1 MAIKTI
7 HNIGIAADNTITIP
21 SYSIVSE
28 IGADKKVLCAML
40 KLNNAHILACSVKA
54 TCGCEEEKTIDQLQK
69 SIDKL
74 VCINITHEIDCMIK
88 NSKTE
93 VKLTFSVS
101 EVTYS
106 TADIDIEYIPQQIM
120 FQNNSYVDVNAN
132 NAGGG
137 SVNVATGQLRFQTN
151 GLVYN
156 GWQANKTKTV
166 VSEDNYSKTEFPTF
180 MGKGWKLGI
189 QQYLVKGQ
197 NGNVSEYTYVDG
209 NGNYHKFSEKYYY
222 VEDGKKCYVA
232 KSKLSVDLNG
242 ELVYGNRKIKIERR
256 STDNLILETDY
267 ASFKQGYLIEQRQDE
282 QIQLEENVSALY
294 NQLSQYVEVSMVD
307 GAINNTLKDTPNKI
321 KDANE
326 FLSNTNTTSIILTE
340 SEAIQYKSLLL
351 QQTLAHS
358 GVGIEKT
365 FSSSAIV
372 GTSKIEESTNNTF
385 SSVSALPAGKY
396 QMLILKNKL
405 KELQKVLVSLTKKN
419 NYAASSNDKPNY
431 QYEEYINYLKRH
443 LYKHFNRCCINGIN
457 SLVHTDQQLTDIN
470 QTASDEV
477 DSLLIPYQHLK
488 NGYCDLQAELDRISD
503 DLAEAARSGDSKNN
517 AARQKVLEQRLRVF
531 QNEFNNKIDHI
542 QTQINTLDQIINNWL
557 EEEQGKLI
565 DRQISML
572 INRSEIN
579 KEDLK
584 KYYKQY
590 VNAKDQ
596 LDTIYRQMPVSF
608 ITSGETVLG
617 FNKFGQFI
625 ATFDGYGNQTSI
637 IYKDDKIVSVK
648 DTDNN
653 ETTFEYTSNGLLQKI
668 VDASEKITQFFYTD
682 GLLTRIVA
690 PNGEE
695 YTYSYCDG
703 HILQDNSSCAN
714 HELQTATDNF
724 GRQVEFVYDEF
735 CRVKEIRNA
744 SDIYSVSDNQV
755 LHNDTATTFD
765 VVTLTYN
772 SNTSTSVTNENGV
785 VTTYIFDNL
794 GKPVTVY
801 EGSYYE
807 PGETTKAISLEY
819 TDNKQ
824 SYAIEENRSAQNLLN
839 GITPTN
845 TLADAET
852 RQLLYVLTPSE
863 LPTDKTDF
871 VLSAWAKAD
880 SAYVVNARKADP
892 FSETLENDCIPN
904 FDLNQRRRKFE
915 LAAEV
920 YYNNGDIEKFTA
932 TYDWLNTDWQY
943 LTLPIELH
951 AYKQIEGD
959 TLPGSFPFILS
970 STPRTCTQIAVF
982 VDYSYNVGE
991 IQTDCM
997 ALREGDWTYS
1007 TFDENGRKITEQD
1020 SKTGNKTF
1028 YTYDDD
1034 DRVVESTIVDH
1045 LNRKFTSTFE
1055 YNKQGK
1061 LVRSTNYA
1069 GLVEET
1075 IYDEK
1080 GNETKKITYNLDDPT
1095 SKLYTES
1102 KRDDKGNI
1110 TADIDESGQYDST
1123 TYTYNHTGQATVQ
1136 TDGKGNRTAFGYKD
1150 GNLVS
1155 ISGSTNGEESTN
1167 TMHHTAGLLT
1177 TASNGATD
1185 YGYVYDGQ
1193 DRVTS
1198 VRLANANY
1206 STTEYPTKN
1215 KAETTLANG
1224 DKYSQETDKYGNVTK
1239 QVARFANGKTEQ
1251 IISNFD
1257 ENNRISQTVID
1268 NSLGERYNISYSYDA
1283 RGNVTSQIKGGKYA
1297 LGKTNAYTADNQ
1309 LQSTTYTVS
1318 QQQLAY
1324 VYETDQTPDKR
1335 NAKVTLPFNVQ
1346 QAFSYDGIGRTRSI
1360 SLGENLSKDIYYAKY
1375 GDHATNRINSI
1386 WFGVNGIRKDN
1397 TKYTYDK
1404 AGNIATVTE
1413 NGKLVA
1419 RYFYDGLN
1427 RLVRQDDINF
1437 GTVTYKYDHA
1447 GNITCKTTYA
1457 LTFDESLGTPVETQE
1472 YTYRQRG
1479 WQDQLVNLNGQS
1491 FEYDAIGNPTLY
1503 CGKAM
1508 TWQGRRLLSYNGST
1522 FTYDVDGMRTTK
1534 AANNVTIA
1542 YCYDDSNLVAE
1553 RRTTGN
1559 TSSWLYY
1566 LYGVD
1571 GIAGFR
1577 YNNTTYLFRKNIQ
1590 GDVTHIYTESGTLV
1604 GQYAYDAWGNC
1615 EILQDANGIA
1625 TLNPFRYRGY
1635 YFDQENDLY
1644 YLQSRYYDPETCRF
1658 VNADD
1663 IGYLDP
1669 ETLNGLNLYAYCL
1682 NNPFMYVDPTGHA
1695 PWWSWLISGLQVLA
1709 GIALCFVP
1717 GTQGI
1722 GVSLIVGGGLG
1733 LISNAVSPVI
1743 GQAIGGASSIANG
1756 WGAFSTGMSI
1766 LGLGIP
1772 GLIGG
1777 IALMLVGGATM
1788 AFGANE
1794 IVAAATGTNYI
1805 QQWTGMSDTAYG
1817 WTYFGLNLASSI
1829 GQVTGTRFRQIKT
1842 RTTIY
1847 NKDGSVK
1854 QYRYYKKNGDKL
1866 YDVDFNHAAYGNKNV
1881 KFPHYHG
1888 WIKNRIRAKQHQNYV
1903 QLIIWLLFGGK

>member
-7 HNIGIAADNTITIP
+7 PNIGIATDNTITIP

-132 NAGGG
+132 NAGSG
-137 SVNVATGQLRFQTN
+137 SVNIATGQLRFQSN

-222 VEDGKKCYVA
+222 VEDGKKCYVT
-232 KSKLSVDLNG
+232 KSQLSVDLNG

-396 QMLILKNKL
+396 QILILKNKL

-431 QYEEYINYLKRH
+431 QYAEYINYLKRH
-443 LYKHFNRCCINGIN
+443 LYNNSDRCCINGIN

-477 DSLLIPYQHLK
+477 ESLSIPYQHLK
-488 NGYCDLQAELDRISD
+488 NGYCDLQAELERISD
-503 DLAEAARSGDSKNN
+503 DLAEDAWRKNSNNN
-517 AARQKVLEQRLRVF
+517 ADRQKVLEQRLRVF

-542 QTQINTLDQIINNWL
+542 QTQINTLNQIINNWL

-572 INRSEIN
+572 IDRSEIN

-668 VDASEKITQFFYTD
+668 VDASEKITQFFYSN
-682 GLLTRIVA
+682 GLLTRILA

-703 HILQDNSSCAN
+703 HMLQDNSSCTN
-714 HELQTATDNF
+714 HELQTVTDNF
-724 GRQVEFVYDEF
+724 GRKVEFVYDEF
-735 CRVKEIRNA
+735 CRVKEIRNT
-744 SDIYSVSDNQV
+744 SNIYSISDNQV
-755 LHNDTATTFD
+755 LHNDTATTFN

-801 EGSYYE
+801 EGNYYE

-852 RQLLYVLTPSE
+852 RQLVYMLTPSE
-863 LPTDKTDF
+863 LPADKTDF

-892 FSETLENDCIPN
+892 FSETLENDCVPN

-970 STPRTCTQIAVF
+970 STPRTCTQITVF

-991 IQTDCM
+991 IQMDCM

-1020 SKTGNKTF
+1020 SKTGSKTF

-1075 IYDEK
+1075 VYDEK

-1102 KRDDKGNI
+1102 KRDEKGNV
-1110 TADIDESGQYDST
+1110 TADIDVSGEYDST
-1123 TYTYNHTGQATVQ
+1123 TYTYDHTGQATVQ
-1136 TDGKGNRTAFGYKD
+1136 TDGKGNCTAFGYKD
-1150 GNLVS
+1150 GLVS
-1155 ISGSTNGEESTN
+1155 ISGSTDGEESTN

-1177 TASNGATD
+1177 TTSNGTTD

-1198 VRLANANY
+1198 VQIADANY
-1206 STTEYPTKN
+1206 SGTEYTTQN

-1239 QVARFANGKTEQ
+1239 QVTKFANGKTEQ
-1251 IISNFD
+1251 IINNFD

-1309 LQSTTYTVS
+1309 LQSTTYDIIGQGQT
-1318 QQQLAY
+1318 LKY
-1324 VYETDQTPDKR
+1324 TYETDQTPNKR
-1335 NAKVTLPFNVQ
+1335 NAKVTLPFNVE

-1404 AGNIATVTE
+1404 AGNIATITE

-1457 LTFDESLGTPVETQE
+1457 LTFDEALGTPIETQE

-1479 WQDQLVNLNGQS
+1479 WQDQLVTLNGQS
-1491 FEYDAIGNPTLY
+1491 FEYDAVGNPTLY

-1534 AANNVTIA
+1534 TANNVTIA
-1542 YCYDDSNLVAE
+1542 YYYDDGNLVAE
-1553 RRTTGN
+1553 RRTTDSA
-1559 TSSWLYY
+1559 SSWLYY

-1577 YNNTTYLFRKNIQ
+1577 YNSTTYLFRKNIQ
-1590 GDVTHIYTESGTLV
+1590 GDVTHIYTESGILV
-1604 GQYAYDAWGNC
+1604 EHC
-1615 EILQDANGIA
+1615 
-1625 TLNPFRYRGY
+1625 
-1635 YFDQENDLY
+1635 
-1644 YLQSRYYDPETCRF
+1644 
-1658 VNADD
+1658 
-1663 IGYLDP
+1663 
-1669 ETLNGLNLYAYCL
+1669 
-1682 NNPFMYVDPTGHA
+1682 
-1695 PWWSWLISGLQVLA
+1695 
-1709 GIALCFVP
+1709 
-1717 GTQGI
+1717 
-1722 GVSLIVGGGLG
+1722 
-1733 LISNAVSPVI
+1733 
-1743 GQAIGGASSIANG
+1743 
-1756 WGAFSTGMSI
+1756 GM
-1766 LGLGIP
+1766 
-1772 GLIGG
+1772 
-1777 IALMLVGGATM
+1777 
-1788 AFGANE
+1788 
-1794 IVAAATGTNYI
+1794 
-1805 QQWTGMSDTAYG
+1805 
-1817 WTYFGLNLASSI
+1817 
-1829 GQVTGTRFRQIKT
+1829 
-1842 RTTIY
+1842 TT
-1847 NKDGSVK
+1847 
-1854 QYRYYKKNGDKL
+1854 
-1866 YDVDFNHAAYGNKNV
+1866 
-1881 KFPHYHG
+1881 
-1888 WIKNRIRAKQHQNYV
+1888 
-1903 QLIIWLLFGGK
+1903 

>member
-132 NAGGG
+132 NAGSG
-137 SVNVATGQLRFQTN
+137 SINIATGQLRFQSN

-222 VEDGKKCYVA
+222 VEDGKKCYVT
-232 KSKLSVDLNG
+232 KSQLSVDLNG

-396 QMLILKNKL
+396 QILILKNKL

-431 QYEEYINYLKRH
+431 QYAEYINYLKRH
-443 LYKHFNRCCINGIN
+443 LYKNSNRCCINGIN

-477 DSLLIPYQHLK
+477 DSLLIPYKHLQD
-488 NGYCDLQAELDRISD
+488 GYCDLQAELDRISD
-503 DLAEAARSGDSKNN
+503 DLAEYARNGDSKNN

-565 DRQISML
+565 DRQISM
-572 INRSEIN
+572 IIDRSEIN

-653 ETTFEYTSNGLLQKI
+653 ETNFEYTSDGLLQKI
-668 VDASEKITQFFYTD
+668 VDASEKITQFFYSN
-682 GLLTRIVA
+682 GLLTRILA

-724 GRQVEFVYDEF
+724 GRKVEFVYDEF

-755 LHNDTATTFD
+755 LHNDTDTTFD

-785 VTTYIFDNL
+785 VTTYILDNL

-801 EGSYYE
+801 EGNYYE

-852 RQLLYVLTPSE
+852 RQLVYMLTPSE

-880 SAYVVNARKADP
+880 SAYVVNTRKADP

-1102 KRDDKGNI
+1102 KRDDKGNLS
-1110 TADIDESGQYDST
+1110 ANIDESGEYDST
-1123 TYTYNHTGQATVQ
+1123 TYTYDHTGQAAVQ
-1136 TDGKGNRTAFGYKD
+1136 TDGKGNCTAFGYKD

-1155 ISGSTNGEESTN
+1155 ISGSTDGEESTN

-1193 DRVTS
+1193 DRVAS
-1198 VRLANANY
+1198 VQIAGANY
-1206 STTEYPTKN
+1206 STTEYSTQN
-1215 KAETTLANG
+1215 KVETTLANG

-1239 QVARFANGKTEQ
+1239 QVAKFANGKTEQ
-1251 IISNFD
+1251 IINNFD
-1257 ENNRISQTVID
+1257 ENNHISQTVID

-1283 RGNVTSQIKGGKYA
+1283 RGNATSQIKGGKYA
-1297 LGKTNAYTADNQ
+1297 IGKTNAYTADNQ
-1309 LQSTTYTVS
+1309 LQSTTYEIIGQALKYT
-1318 QQQLAY
+1318 
-1324 VYETDQTPDKR
+1324 YETDQTPDKR
-1335 NAKVTLPFNVQ
+1335 NAKVTLPFNVE

-1375 GDHATNRINSI
+1375 GDHATNRINSV

-1413 NGKLVA
+1413 NGKLAA

-1457 LTFDESLGTPVETQE
+1457 LTFDEALGTPIETQE

-1491 FEYDAIGNPTLY
+1491 FEYDAVGNPTLY

-1534 AANNVTIA
+1534 AVGNVTIA
-1542 YCYDDSNLVAE
+1542 YYYDVGNLVAE

-1559 TSSWLYY
+1559 ISSWLYY

-1615 EILQDANGIA
+1615 ATLQDTNGIA

-1663 IGYLDP
+1663 ISYLDP
-1669 ETLNGLNLYAYCL
+1669 EAIGGLNLYAYCG
-1682 NNPFMYVDPTGHA
+1682 NNPVMGVDLDGYSPVWWNPFSWFDNVSNIGKIIIGAVAFIAAVALTIATGGALAPMFMTLGIG
-1695 PWWSWLISGLQVLA
+1695 LISG
-1709 GIALCFVP
+1709 
-1717 GTQGI
+1717 T
-1722 GVSLIVGGGLG
+1722 
-1733 LISNAVSPVI
+1733 
-1743 GQAIGGASSIANG
+1743 
-1756 WGAFSTGMSI
+1756 
-1766 LGLGIP
+1766 
-1772 GLIGG
+1772 LIGG
-1777 IALMLVGGATM
+1777 FSAVISSKGDWSQFGKGAFDGFSDGMLWGGIFALAGATIGAIKYAVKGGQGAVSGTTRM
-1788 AFGANE
+1788 TTIKKGQTFDRFGSEYGKFITDVGTPASKLALPATNSGVKITLQATRNFRVFTG
-1794 IVAAATGTNYI
+1794 IVADGFGGTGGGVQYVLRY
-1805 QQWTGMSDTAYG
+1805 S
-1817 WTYFGLNLASSI
+1817 
-1829 GQVTGTRFRQIKT
+1829 IKT
-1842 RTTIY
+1842 LL
-1847 NKDGSVK
+1847 
-1854 QYRYYKKNGDKL
+1854 KK
-1866 YDVDFNHAAYGNKNV
+1866 
-1881 KFPHYHG
+1881 G
-1888 WIKNRIRAKQHQNYV
+1888 W
-1903 QLIIWLLFGGK
+1903 LIIV